1 MSGNIVDSGNGKK
14 LKQAG
19 DGGIARAQTLT
30 QTLENLPVDVLR
42 KLVPDEMALVLCR
55 TSTTMRAAAR
65 AASVSLVVQAKPDR
79 KFSDGLGLLA
89 ELNGFS
95 PLWTVKVLRLRAC
108 DLRAEGGKALAKF
121 LKENTTLTELDLG
134 SNSLQEAGG
143 LALAAALREN
153 TTLLKLDLRENEMG
167 SRVGVQFAK
176 KLRRD
181 VTLRCL
187 NISSNQLDQKAI
199 GEFVYALTLNQT
211 LTSLALG
218 GHDLRGGGALGL
230 ITALLQNETLTE
242 LDLYNSMFHEKDVCR
257 LVEALCRNTTLA
269 TLDLRAAS
277 TAEGLVAGIVLAADP
292 ALGARV
298 LYTPGEQTQRND
310 NVDHRAARLHYLMHS

>member
-1 MSGNIVDSGNGKK
+1 MVDSGSGKK
-14 LKQAG
+14 FKQAG
-19 DGGIARAQTLT
+19 DGGIARAQTLET
-30 QTLENLPVDVLR
+30 LPVDILS
-42 KLVPDEMALVLCR
+42 KLVPHELVLVLCR
-55 TSTTMRAAAR
+55 TSTRMRAAAR

-79 KFSDGLGLLA
+79 KFSDGIGLLV

-95 PLWTVKVLRLRAC
+95 PLWTVKVLCLRAC
-108 DLRAEGGKALAKF
+108 DLRAKGGEALAKF
-121 LKENTTLTELDLG
+121 LQENTTLTELDLG

-143 LALAAALREN
+143 LALAAALDGN

-167 SRVGVQFAK
+167 DRVGVRFAK

-181 VTLRCL
+181 VTLRGL
-187 NISSNQLDQKAI
+187 NISCNQLNQKVI

-218 GHDLRGGGALGL
+218 GHDLRGDGALGL
-230 ITALLQNETLTE
+230 RTALLVNKTLTE
-242 LDLYNSMFHEKDVCR
+242 LDLYNSMLHEKDVRR

-298 LYTPGEQTQRND
+298 LYTPGEQIPGD
-310 NVDHRAARLHYLMHS
+310 HNVDHEAAHLHFLMHT